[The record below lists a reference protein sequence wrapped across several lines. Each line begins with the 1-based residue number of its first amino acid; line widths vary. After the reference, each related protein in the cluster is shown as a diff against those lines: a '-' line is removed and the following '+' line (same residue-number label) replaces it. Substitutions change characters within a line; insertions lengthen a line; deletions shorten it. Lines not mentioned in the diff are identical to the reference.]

1 MSFGLFI
8 TIFLAD
14 LAAVM
19 VHSAIQESKKPKEEL
34 PKVEAETN

>member
-1 MSFGLFI
+1 MISLFV

-19 VHSAIQESKKPKEEL
+19 VHDAMKTATAKSKEDKPQEEG
-34 PKVEAETN
+34 A

>member
-19 VHSAIQESKKPKEEL
+19 VHSAIQESKKPKEE
-34 PKVEAETN
+34 PQKSSDIP